1 MKIHP
6 YLNFNGNCA
15 EAIELYEKAFNVK
28 AQVMRYSDVPP
39 SEEYPVAK
47 GTENFVMHACLT
59 NRSDYTV
66 FMADVPP
73 DMATKFGTGM
83 AISVE
88 LDSKESVESAF
99 NVLKEGG
106 TVSMELQKTFWSPY
120 FGSLTDK
127 FGVEWLLSI
136 AENN

>member
-6 YLNFNGNCA
+6 YLSFNGNCA
-15 EAIELYEKAFNVK
+15 EAIEHYEKAFNVK
-28 AQVMRYSDVPP
+28 AQVMRYSDAPP
-39 SEEYPVAK
+39 SEEYPASTE
-47 GTENFVMHACLT
+47 TENFVMHACLT

-73 DMATKFGTGM
+73 DMPTKFGTGM
-83 AISVE
+83 AISME

-106 TVSMELQKTFWSPY
+106 TVSMELQKTFWSSY

-136 AENN
+136 AESN